1 MRKINYQALREIAKQ
16 ATQGEWVAF
25 ISPGKHGTYAV
36 HTPGDNHH
44 GDIVDCPG
52 FDEQK
57 NAENNARYIAAF
69 NPEVVQALLD
79 ERERNQQ
86 YIKRRDQENEEIAL
100 TVGKLRVELEETKSK
115 LNEQRKYYEGVISD
129 GSKRIAELEAREIKP
144 EDELSNIVLFPVK
157 EDDPRNQV
165 NFLYEPSERPYC
177 HHASVRVDE
186 KERQV
191 RCKICGAVVEPF
203 DWMLS
208 VAKRETRLADDVK
221 LLRQEEQERR
231 KNIEKLIQIERN
243 AKARIRRV
251 TKSRTE

>member
-44 GDIVDCPG
+44 GDIVDWPG

-86 YIKRRDQENEEIAL
+86 YIKRRDQENEDIAL

-251 TKSRTE
+251 TKSRT

>member
-1 MRKINYQALREIAKQ
+1 MSKIDYQALRE
-16 ATQGEWVAF
+16 
-25 ISPGKHGTYAV
+25 S
-36 HTPGDNHH
+36 
-44 GDIVDCPG
+44 
-52 FDEQK
+52 
-57 NAENNARYIAAF
+57 AEAIKIAATSQKLLAF
-69 NPEVVQALLD
+69 RMKVTPQVVLALLD
-79 ERERNQQ
+79 ELERNQQ

-100 TVGKLRVELEETKSK
+100 TVGKLRVELEAAE
-115 LNEQRKYYEGVISD
+115 
-129 GSKRIAELEAREIKP
+129 KRIAELEAREIKP

-191 RCKICGAVVEPF
+191 RCKNCGAVVEPF

-208 VAKRETRLADDVK
+208 VAKRETRLADDVR

-243 AKARIRRV
+243 AKARIRRA